1 MGTLLSKFLY
11 FFLGAAF
18 LATGFAATFCAGAF
32 LAGAFLAATFFAT
45 VFLATVFFAAGA
57 AGAGLEAEASKAN
70 RGVCEA
76 VIDAMSRRSTQ
87 FQNHPANTRILRSH
101 IGMANP

>member
-11 FFLGAAF
+11 FFLGADF
-18 LATGFAATFCAGAF
+18 LTGA
-32 LAGAFLAATFFAT
+32 LAAA
-45 VFLATVFFAAGA
+45 LAAGFFVA
-57 AGAGLEAEASKAN
+57 GTAGAGLDAEASKAN

-76 VIDAMSRRSTQ
+76 VIDAMSRRRTQ
-87 FQNHPANTRILRSH
+87 FQNQPAKTRILRSH

>member
-18 LATGFAATFCAGAF
+18 LATGF
-32 LAGAFLAATFFAT
+32 
-45 VFLATVFFAAGA
+45 LATVFFATGA
-57 AGAGLEAEASKAN
+57 AGAGLDAEASKAN
-70 RGVCEA
+70 RGVCDA
-76 VIDAMSRRSTQ
+76 VIDAMSRRRTM
-87 FQNHPANTRILRSH
+87 FQNHPENTRILRSH

>member
-11 FFLGAAF
+11 FFFGAAF
-18 LATGFAATFCAGAF
+18 LATGFAATFFAGAF
-32 LAGAFLAATFFAT
+32 LAGAFLAATF
-45 VFLATVFFAAGA
+45 LATGFFAAGA

>member
-18 LATGFAATFCAGAF
+18 LATGLVATF
-32 LAGAFLAATFFAT
+32 LAGAFLAA
-45 VFLATVFFAAGA
+45 GA
-57 AGAGLEAEASKAN
+57 ATAGRDAEASKAN

-76 VIDAMSRRSTQ
+76 VIEAMSR
-87 FQNHPANTRILRSH
+87 
-101 IGMANP
+101 

>member
-18 LATGFAATFCAGAF
+18 LTGAFAAAF
-32 LAGAFLAATFFAT
+32 LATGLAATFFAG
-45 VFLATVFFAAGA
+45 AFFATGA
-57 AGAGLEAEASKAN
+57 AGAGRDAEASKAN

-76 VIDAMSRRSTQ
+76 VIDAMSRRRAK
-87 FQNHPANTRILRSH
+87 FQNQPENTRILRSH
-101 IGMANP
+101 IGMASP

>member
-18 LATGFAATFCAGAF
+18 LATGLAATFLATTFFAGAF
-32 LAGAFLAATFFAT
+32 LAGAFFAT
-45 VFLATVFFAAGA
+45 GA
-57 AGAGLEAEASKAN
+57 AGAGRDAEDSKAN

-76 VIDAMSRRSTQ
+76 VIEAMSRRRTM
-87 FQNHPANTRILRSH
+87 FQNQPEKT
-101 IGMANP
+101 PE